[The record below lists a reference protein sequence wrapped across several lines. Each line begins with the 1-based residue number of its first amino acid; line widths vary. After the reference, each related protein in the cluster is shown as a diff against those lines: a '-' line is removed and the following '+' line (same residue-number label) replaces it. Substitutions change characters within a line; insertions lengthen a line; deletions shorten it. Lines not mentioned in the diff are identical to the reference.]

1 MSKKTITLLL
11 LSPIALF
18 IAIQLLPV
26 WLAQTNPAVVAEPK
40 WASQQTRDLAQRACF
55 DCHSNETVW
64 PWYSRVAPVSWLVTN
79 DVVDGR
85 RTLNFSEWGVAGTSK
100 LGNNP
105 SKAARE
111 LEEKI
116 SRGSMPPGKYL
127 LIHPTAKLSEAE
139 KQQLIDGLL
148 ASIATP

>member
-26 WLAQTNPAVVAEPK
+26 WLAQTNPAVVAEPQ

-64 PWYSRVAPVSWLVTN
+64 PWYSRVAPVSWLITN

-100 LGNNP
+100 LGDNP

-111 LEEKI
+111 IEEKV

-127 LIHPTAKLSEAE
+127 LLHPEAKLSEAE
-139 KQQLIDGLL
+139 QQQLIDGLL
-148 ASIATP
+148 ASISTP